1 MAIFFKKNRAMLNF
15 HSVKGG
21 LSELKSKLI
30 FVVGALI
37 IFRIGSFIPIPGVDL
52 IVLSKILEQQHG
64 TIIEMFNMF
73 SGGSL
78 SRASIFSLG
87 IMPYISASI
96 IVQLLASVHPLLI
109 EIKKEGEIGRRIL
122 NKYIRYGTLALG
134 ILQSIGIVTSLPN
147 LSGLV
152 INPGLSF
159 YCIAVISLVAGTI
172 FLMWLG
178 DQITNRGI
186 GNGIS
191 VIIFSGIIAEL
202 PSAIGHTI
210 DQVSTNELHFFVL
223 VLIVLLIFGIT
234 YFVVF
239 MERGQR
245 HILVNYAKPKRQQ
258 SGGRRMYSSAPS
270 STHLPLKVNMAGV
283 IPAIFASSIMLF
295 PSTIASW
302 FGSNINCHWIN
313 IVSIYLE
320 PGQLLY
326 TILYSSAI
334 MFFCFFYT
342 SLVFNPRETA
352 DNLKKSGAFVPGIRP
367 GEQTAKYI
375 NGIMMRL
382 TIIGATYITFICLV
396 PEFMRLSM
404 KVPFYFGGTSLLI
417 VVMVI
422 MDFMTQIQ
430 TLLMSSQYES
440 VLRKANLK
448 HYNN

>member
-1 MAIFFKKNRAMLNF
+1 MIIFTNKQRSISNF
-15 HSVKGG
+15 HSIRGG
-21 LSELKSKLI
+21 FSELKRRLI
-30 FVVGALI
+30 FVIGALI

-52 IVLSKILEQQHG
+52 IVLSKILEQQQG
-64 TIIEMFNMF
+64 TIIEMLNMF

-96 IVQLLASVHPLLI
+96 IVQLLTAVHPTLI
-109 EIKKEGEIGRRIL
+109 EIKKEGEIGRRII
-122 NKYIRYGTLALG
+122 NKYIRYGTLTLG
-134 ILQSIGIVTSLPN
+134 MFQSVGIVTSLPN
-147 LSGLV
+147 ISGLV

-159 YCIAVISLVAGTI
+159 YCTAIISLVSGTV

-202 PSAIGHTI
+202 PAAIGHTI
-210 DQVSTNELHFFVL
+210 EQVRQNELHFFVL
-223 VLIVLLIFGIT
+223 ILITFLIFSVT

-258 SGGRRMYSSAPS
+258 GGRRMYSTQNT
-270 STHLPLKVNMAGV
+270 THLPLKVNMAGV
-283 IPAIFASSIMLF
+283 IPAIFASSIILF

-302 FGSNINCHWIN
+302 FSNNVHCQWIRT
-313 IVSIYLE
+313 ISIYLE

-326 TILYSSAI
+326 ILLYSSAI

-367 GEQTAKYI
+367 GEYTAKYI
-375 NGIMMRL
+375 NKIMMRL
-382 TIIGATYITFICLV
+382 TVIGATYITFICLV
-396 PEFMRLSM
+396 PEFMRIFM

-422 MDFMTQIQ
+422 MDFMVQIQ

-440 VLRKANLK
+440 VLKKANLK

>member
-1 MAIFFKKNRAMLNF
+1 MMVFTNKKNSISNF
-15 HSVKGG
+15 QSIKGG
-21 LSELKSKLI
+21 FKTLKRRLI
-30 FVVGALI
+30 FVVVALI
-37 IFRIGSFIPIPGVDL
+37 IFRIGAFVPIPGVDL
-52 IVLSKILEQQHG
+52 TILSKILEQQQG
-64 TIIEMFNMF
+64 TIIEMLNMF

-96 IVQLLASVHPLLI
+96 IIQLLTTVHPALI
-109 EIKKEGEIGRRIL
+109 EIKKEGEIGRRTI
-122 NKYIRYGTLALG
+122 NRYIRYGTLILG
-134 ILQSIGIVTSLPN
+134 IFQSVGIATALPKI
-147 LSGLV
+147 SGLV

-159 YCIAVISLVAGTI
+159 YCVAVISLVAGTV

-191 VIIFSGIIAEL
+191 IIIFSGIIAGL
-202 PSAIGHTI
+202 PAAIGHTI
-210 DQVSTNELHFFVL
+210 EQVRQNELHFFVL
-223 VLIVLLIFGIT
+223 MLIVGLIVSIT
-234 YFVVF
+234 FFVIF
-239 MERGQR
+239 IERGQR
-245 HILVNYAKPKRQQ
+245 HILVNYAKPQRQQ
-258 SGGRRMYSSAPS
+258 GRRMYFTQNTT
-270 STHLPLKVNMAGV
+270 THLPLKVNMAGV
-283 IPAIFASSIMLF
+283 IPAIFASSIILF
-295 PSTIASW
+295 PSTIVSW
-302 FGSNINCHWIN
+302 FGSSIHCQWLTI
-313 IVSIYLE
+313 ISIYLQ

-326 TILYSSAI
+326 IMIYASAI

-375 NGIMMRL
+375 NKIITRL
-382 TIIGATYITFICLV
+382 TVIGAIYVTFICLV
-396 PEFMRLSM
+396 PEFMRISM

-417 VVMVI
+417 VVVVI

-440 VLRKANLK
+440 VLKKANLK
-448 HYNN
+448 NYNH

>member
-1 MAIFFKKNRAMLNF
+1 MFNSNPRSISDFR
-15 HSVKGG
+15 SIKGG
-21 LSELKSKLI
+21 FGELKRRLI
-30 FVVGALI
+30 FVIGALI

-52 IVLSKILEQQHG
+52 IVLSKILEQQQG

-96 IVQLLASVHPLLI
+96 IVQLLTAVHPALI
-109 EIKKEGEIGRRIL
+109 EIKKEGEIGRRII
-122 NKYIRYGTLALG
+122 NKYIRYGTLMLG

-147 LSGLV
+147 ISGLV
-152 INPGLSF
+152 MDPGLPF
-159 YCIAVISLVAGTI
+159 YCIAVISLIAGTI

-178 DQITNRGI
+178 DQITHRGI

-191 VIIFSGIIAEL
+191 IIIFSGIIAEL
-202 PSAIGHTI
+202 PAAIGHTI
-210 DQVSTNELHFFVL
+210 EQVRQNDLHFFVL
-223 VLIVLLIFGIT
+223 ILITCLICSIT

-245 HILVNYAKPKRQQ
+245 NILVNYAKPKRQQ
-258 SGGRRMYSSAPS
+258 GRRLYTAQNSM
-270 STHLPLKVNMAGV
+270 HLPMKVNMAGV
-283 IPAIFASSIMLF
+283 IPAIFASSVILF

-302 FGSNINCHWIN
+302 CNSNARCQWI
-313 IVSIYLE
+313 SIITVYLE

-326 TILYSSAI
+326 MLIYSSAI
-334 MFFCFFYT
+334 IFFCFFYT

-375 NGIMMRL
+375 NKIMMRL
-382 TIIGATYITFICLV
+382 TVIGATYITFICLV

-440 VLRKANLK
+440 VLKKAKLK